1 MILSFILLK
10 IQKYDTNIQLIDKD
24 LMIISYQRTIILFF
38 HTRMNQRK

>member
-24 LMIISYQRTIILFF
+24 LMIINYQR
-38 HTRMNQRK
+38 